1 MVPNPESGPAEPEQ
15 QAAPQPPPPPPP
27 TKTLAPETHGR
38 GVRMAI
44 YLSGVAIML
53 ALIGWIVFLPP
64 DSPGPGGGAGDD
76 ASPSAS
82 APPEAPDPLLA
93 ADGTIDPAAYV
104 EMAGNLATDEGLNWR
119 MGPDWHKYH
128 GKTDFDSLPKA
139 PIPDDKPLGL
149 QLGEIDRSYQLG
161 ATPPPD
167 LTSLRNIQGQ
177 VGYVPTEEQL
187 PGVDHITSVETTNST
202 VSYAPRPGGRLSLD
216 GHPEVELSNGDA
228 GKCAGQADVP
238 IGDMVD
244 MARGDGLD
252 GAAHAVMVFNKGLVA
267 TAGTSGT
274 QGGQCLKLPKNLVPT
289 AVAVTPGNEFA
300 LITVWDTKK
309 IQGGLAVV
317 ALTGKQQNT
326 RADFARPFPA
336 LPNSGLTVDMKLLGV
351 VPLPELVAPTGIGVT
366 TDYHGNTELDRRQEW
381 LTTPEGRAATA
392 QNVAHNGRA
401 VIVSAAERKAVTVDL
416 TPLFTATNDV
426 YFGETVTGPPA
437 TGDGKKEWP
446 YTFSGKKGM
455 TPTVGNAVALPSAPN
470 AASLAWDGKY
480 GYVATRD
487 GMLRVL
493 SLENPAQVAEVG
505 QIPVGANPTCV
516 THTRDGSQLIVTAR
530 GDRAV
535 KWVQLEG
542 TGGSVA
548 RTLTDSRL
556 ADPVCAEDLGSM
568 LQPGETGVQVTTAPV
583 LSIADFGGGL
593 VHNFRIGEAVFADGS
608 RAEVP
613 AEGFEYGGAYDPK
626 GKPFR
631 VSVTLDRPA

>member
-15 QAAPQPPPPPPP
+15 PAAQPPPPP

-64 DSPGPGGGAGDD
+64 DSPGPGEGAGDD

-93 ADGTIDPAAYV
+93 ADGTVDPAAYV
-104 EMAGNLATDEGLNWR
+104 DMAGRLATQDGLNWR

-128 GKTDFDSLPKA
+128 GKNDFDSLA
-139 PIPDDKPLGL
+139 EKPTVDTRSLGV
-149 QLGEIDRSYQLG
+149 QLGEVDRLYQFG
-161 ATPPPD
+161 NPPSD
-167 LTSLRNIQGQ
+167 LSSLRNIQGQ

-187 PGVDHITSVETTNST
+187 PGVDHITSVETTSST
-202 VSYAPRPGGRLSLD
+202 IGYAPRPGGRLSDD
-216 GHPEVELSNGDA
+216 GHPEVELANGAAGDCANDA
-228 GKCAGQADVP
+228 DIPV
-238 IGDMVD
+238 GDMVD
-244 MARGDGLD
+244 MARADGLD
-252 GAAHAVMVFNKGLVA
+252 GSAHAVMVFNKGLVA

-326 RADFARPFPA
+326 RADFAQPFAA
-336 LPNSGLTVDMKLLGV
+336 LPNSGYLVGMKLLGV

-366 TDYHGNTELDRRQEW
+366 TDYHGNPELDRRQEW
-381 LTTPEGRAATA
+381 LTTPDGRATTA
-392 QNVAHNGRA
+392 QNVAHNGKA

-416 TPLFTATNDV
+416 TPLFSTTNEAF
-426 YFGETVTGPPA
+426 FGETVTGPPVP
-437 TGDGKKEWP
+437 GDGKEEWP
-446 YTFSGKKGM
+446 YTFSGEKSM
-455 TPTVGNAVALPSAPN
+455 TPVVGNTVALPSSPN
-470 AASLAWDGKY
+470 AASLSWDGKY

-487 GMLRVL
+487 GQLRVL

-505 QIPVGANPTCV
+505 QIQVGANPTCV
-516 THTRDGSQLIVTAR
+516 THSKDGSQLIVTSR

-535 KWVQLEG
+535 QWVQPEG
-542 TGGSVA
+542 TSGKIN
-548 RTLTDSRL
+548 RTLTDKRL
-556 ADPVCAEDLGSM
+556 SDPVCAEELGSL
-568 LQPGETGVQVTTAPV
+568 LQPGEVGVSATTVPV
-583 LSIADFGGGL
+583 LAVADFGGGL
-593 VHNFRIGEAVFADGS
+593 VHNYRIGEGVFADGTK
-608 RAEVP
+608 VDPP

>member
-15 QAAPQPPPPPPP
+15 PAAQPPPPP

-64 DSPGPGGGAGDD
+64 DSPGPGEGAGDD
-76 ASPSAS
+76 TSPSAS

-93 ADGTIDPAAYV
+93 ADGTVDPAAYV
-104 EMAGNLATDEGLNWR
+104 DMAGRLATQDGLNWR

-128 GKTDFDSLPKA
+128 GKTDFDSLA
-139 PIPDDKPLGL
+139 EKPTVDSTSLGL
-149 QLGEIDRSYQLG
+149 QLGEVDRYYQFG
-161 ATPPPD
+161 TPPPD
-167 LTSLRNIQGQ
+167 LSSLRNIQGQ

-202 VSYAPRPGGRLSLD
+202 IGYAPRPGGRLSDD
-216 GHPEVELSNGDA
+216 GHPEVELANGAA
-228 GKCAGQADVP
+228 GTCASDADVP
-238 IGDMVD
+238 VGDMVD
-244 MARGDGLD
+244 MARADGLD
-252 GAAHAVMVFNKGLVA
+252 GSAHAVMVFDRGLIA

-274 QGGQCLKLPKNLVPT
+274 QDGQCIKLPKNLVPT

-326 RADFARPFPA
+326 RADFASPFAA
-336 LPNSGLTVDMKLLGV
+336 LPNSGYTVGMKLLGV
-351 VPLPELVAPTGIGVT
+351 VTLPEMVAPTGIGVT
-366 TDYHGNTELDRRQEW
+366 TDYHGNPELDRRQEW
-381 LTTPEGRAATA
+381 LTSPEGRASTA

-416 TPLFTATNDV
+416 TPLFETTNDAF
-426 YFGETVTGPPA
+426 FGETVTGPPA
-437 TGDGKKEWP
+437 PGDGKKEWP

-455 TPTVGNAVALPSAPN
+455 TPVVGNTVALPSAPN
-470 AASLAWDGKY
+470 TASLAWDGKY

-487 GMLRVL
+487 GQLRVL

-516 THTRDGSQLIVTAR
+516 THSKDGSQLIVTSR

-535 KWVQLEG
+535 QWIQPEG
-542 TGGSVA
+542 TSGKIN
-548 RTLTDSRL
+548 RTLTDKRL
-556 ADPVCAEDLGSM
+556 SDPVCAEELGSL
-568 LQPGETGVQVTTAPV
+568 LQPGEVGVSATTVPV
-583 LSIADFGGGL
+583 LSVADFGGGL
-593 VHNFRIGEAVFADGS
+593 VHNYRTGEGVFADGTK
-608 RAEVP
+608 VDPP
-613 AEGFEYGGAYDPK
+613 AEDFEYGGAYDPK

>member
-15 QAAPQPPPPPPP
+15 QAAAPPPPPPAP

-76 ASPSAS
+76 ATPSAS

-93 ADGTIDPAAYV
+93 ADGTVDPAAYV
-104 EMAGNLATDEGLNWR
+104 DMADKLATETGMNWR
-119 MGPDWHKYH
+119 MGSDWHKYH
-128 GKTDFDSLPKA
+128 GKTDFDSLTQ
-139 PIPDDKPLGL
+139 KPAVDTRTLDL
-149 QLGEIDRSYQLG
+149 QLGNVDRNYQFG
-161 ATPPPD
+161 TPPGD
-167 LTSLRNIQGQ
+167 LSSLRDIQGQ
-177 VGYVPTEEQL
+177 VGYIPTEEQL
-187 PGVDHITSVETTNST
+187 PGVDHITSVETTGT
-202 VSYAPRPGGRLSLD
+202 TIGYAPRPGGRLSND
-216 GHPEVELSNGDA
+216 GHPEVELANGGA
-228 GKCAGQADVP
+228 GDCASAADVP
-238 IGDMVD
+238 VGDMVD
-244 MARGDGLD
+244 MARADGLD
-252 GAAHAVMVFNKGLVA
+252 GSAHAVMVFDKGLIA

-317 ALTGKQQNT
+317 ALTGKPQNT

-336 LPNSGLTVDMKLLGV
+336 LPNSGYTVDMKLLGV
-351 VPLPELVAPTGIGVT
+351 VPLDEMVAPTAIGVT
-366 TDYHGNTELDRRQEW
+366 TDFHGNTELDRRQEW
-381 LTTPEGRAATA
+381 LTSVEGRAAA
-392 QNVAHNGRA
+392 EQNVAHNGRA
-401 VIVSAAERKAVTVDL
+401 IIVSAAERKAVTVDL
-416 TPLFTATNDV
+416 TPLFTATNEA
-426 YFGETVTGPPA
+426 YFGETVTGPPV

-446 YTFSGKKGM
+446 FTFSGKKAM
-455 TPTVGNAVALPSAPN
+455 TPVVGNIVALPSAPN
-470 AASLAWDGKY
+470 AASLAWDGKV

-487 GMLRVL
+487 GQLRVL
-493 SLENPAQVAEVG
+493 AIENAAQVAEVG

-516 THTRDGSQLIVTAR
+516 THSKDGAQLIVTSR

-535 KWVQLEG
+535 QWIQPEG
-542 TGGSVA
+542 TSGTID

-556 ADPVCAEDLGSM
+556 ADPVCAEELGSL
-568 LQPGETGVQVTTAPV
+568 LQPGEVGVQATTVPV
-583 LSIADFGGGL
+583 LAVADFGGGL
-593 VHNFRIGEAVFADGS
+593 VHNYRIGEGVFADGTKV
-608 RAEVP
+608 ELP
-613 AEGFEYGGAYDPK
+613 TEGFEYGGAYDPK

>member
-1 MVPNPESGPAEPEQ
+1 MVPNPESGPAESEQ
-15 QAAPQPPPPPPP
+15 PAAQPPPPP

-44 YLSGVAIML
+44 YMSGVAIML

-76 ASPSAS
+76 TSPSAS

-93 ADGTIDPAAYV
+93 ADGTVDPAAYV
-104 EMAGNLATDEGLNWR
+104 DMAAKLATDEGLNWR

-128 GKTDFDSLPKA
+128 GKNDFDGLTETPKV
-139 PIPDDKPLGL
+139 DDKPLGL
-149 QLGEIDRSYQLG
+149 QLGDIDRAYQLG
-161 ATPPPD
+161 TTPPANLD
-167 LTSLRNIQGQ
+167 SLRNIQGQ
-177 VGYVPTEEQL
+177 VGYIPTEEQL
-187 PGVDHITSVETTNST
+187 PGVDHITSVETTST
-202 VSYAPRPGGRLSLD
+202 TIGYAPRPGGRLSTD
-216 GHPEVELSNGDA
+216 GHPEVELANG
-228 GKCAGQADVP
+228 GSGQCASENDYT

-252 GAAHAVMVFNKGLVA
+252 GSAHAVMVFNKGLVA

-289 AVAVTPGNEFA
+289 AVAVTPGNEYA

-317 ALTGKQQNT
+317 ALTGKQQST
-326 RADFARPFPA
+326 RADFAQPFA
-336 LPNSGLTVDMKLLGV
+336 GLPNSGFIVGMKYLGV
-351 VPLPELVAPTGIGVT
+351 VPLPGLVAPTGIGVT
-366 TDYHGNTELDRRQEW
+366 TDYHGNPELDRRQEW
-381 LTTPEGRAATA
+381 LTTPDGRAATA
-392 QNVAHNGRA
+392 QNVAHNGKA

-416 TPLFTATNDV
+416 TPLFATTDDV
-426 YFGETVTGPPA
+426 YFGDTVTAPPVA
-437 TGDGKKEWP
+437 GDGKKEWP
-446 YTFSGKKGM
+446 YTLAGEPKM
-455 TPTVGNAVALPSAPN
+455 TPTVGNVVPLPSSPN

-493 SLENPAQVAEVG
+493 SLENPAQAAEVG

-516 THTRDGSQLIVTAR
+516 NHTRDGSQLLVTSR

-542 TGGSVA
+542 SGGSVN
-548 RTLTDSRL
+548 RTLTDRRL

-583 LSIADFGGGL
+583 VSIADFGGGL

-613 AEGFEYGGAYDPK
+613 AGGFEYGGAYDPK